1 MDKKT
6 VVVYTL
12 LLCIIISIL
21 SSCKLSDKYVNN
33 NSMEP
38 DIEIQNLIAENA
50 HLYEFKEKKYMDTE
64 HINSCVTISYPQIDN
79 QEYTQIN
86 NLIKNFVK
94 NISENIYGNEYED
107 VTLDLLYEITYSDNK
122 YISLVFRGQGNVSS
136 AAYPNRLLIAVNID
150 IVNSEILSF
159 YDIYNKDNEL
169 LKTISDNFNI
179 QFVPGKLKELKI
191 KNNDESFNKIK
202 QQLSTIGINNID
214 ELLIDNTKFY
224 FTENSVCFCVDIP
237 HAVGDYFVVTVEY
250 SEVERFLKNKDVNT
264 NIDYSSFFITKIMN
278 LRDQGT
284 IGYWGPNYSNFK
296 HKSTENT
303 RH

>member
-1 MDKKT
+1 MSKKT

-12 LLCIIISIL
+12 LLCIIIL
-21 SSCKLSDKYVNN
+21 SSCKLNDKYINN
-33 NSMEP
+33 NSVES
-38 DIEIQNLIAENA
+38 DTEIQNLIAENA
-50 HLYEFKEKKYMDTE
+50 QPYEFKEEKYIDTE
-64 HINSCVTISYPQIDN
+64 HVNSSVTIFYPQIDN

-150 IVNSEILSF
+150 VVNSEILSF

-169 LKTISDNFNI
+169 LKTISDNFNT

-214 ELLIDNTKFY
+214 ELLTDNTKFY
-224 FTENSVCFCVDIP
+224 FTEKSVCFCVDVP

-250 SEVERFLKNKDVNT
+250 SEVENFL
-264 NIDYSSFFITKIMN
+264 
-278 LRDQGT
+278 R
-284 IGYWGPNYSNFK
+284 
-296 HKSTENT
+296 
-303 RH
+303 